1 MAELFASEAL
11 LNESSVA
18 KRLHCHVKTLQAWRC
33 RGGGPPFIRV
43 GRLIR
48 YSPDDVQAW
57 ITSRRVAS
65 TSTPRPAA
73 QKERP

>member
-18 KRLHCHVKTLQAWRC
+18 KRLHCEVKTLQAWRC

-48 YSPDDVQAW
+48 YSPDDVREW
-57 ITSRRVAS
+57 IESRRVRS
-65 TSTPRPAA
+65 TSDPRPAA
-73 QKERP
+73 